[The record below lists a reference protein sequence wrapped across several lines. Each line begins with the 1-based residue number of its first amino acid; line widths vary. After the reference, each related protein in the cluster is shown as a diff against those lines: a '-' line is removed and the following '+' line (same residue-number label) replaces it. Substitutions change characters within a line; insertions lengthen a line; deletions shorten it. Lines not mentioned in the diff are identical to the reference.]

1 MRSKQLIATLALS
14 AILFTGCSLKDQNA
28 IIKVNGKAISKAKY
42 ESLIDK
48 SINTSPFGKM
58 GDLKANRDGFL
69 YLMMEQQVV
78 NQLVIEEILNQ
89 EAKKRGVKVTNK
101 DVEQELKKI
110 IKQMGGKDRLTET
123 LKANNITVGQFKKD
137 VQTQVKMKKL
147 ADSVKKTK
155 ITDADCEKYYNE
167 HVEMF
172 KYPDQVRA
180 SHILIGAN
188 PYQMQLQITDN
199 GKKEVKI
206 DELKATI
213 EKQMKEKEDLA
224 NKIDKELKA
233 DPSKFAEY
241 AKKYSTDE
249 MSAKS
254 GGDLGFFA
262 KDKMVP
268 EFAQAAFTA
277 KPNTVTDVVKTQY
290 GFHIIMVTDRKTAG
304 TAPYKKVKTSIKD
317 FLVSQQ
323 QVGAL
328 DKLTAAAKKK
338 AKIEYLDERYNP
350 DNIQKKL
357 TKQVDDLTGGEAEKA
372 REASKEK

>member
-58 GDLKANRDGFL
+58 GDLKANKDGFL